1 MLYFVSGFIFIC
13 VFNFI
18 VSNQNPHDYKNIIM
32 KSLIVGY
39 ILTLFYH
46 IVPSITNNNQ
56 YIDISI
62 FLSLCVVFA
71 YICGR
76 LYEGNFIRVIC
87 KKLKIR
93 STVNEYIWYDIEDH
107 GDKPLWVKATIIDQG
122 IAITGQLVIVEE
134 YQRMP
139 MLVLNRYIIE
149 DLSRNIIEDN
159 DEELTKR
166 ILVDTQKCDRIE
178 LIYDKNSINLM
189 S

>member
-1 MLYFVSGFIFIC
+1 MLYFVSGFIFIT

-18 VSNQNPHDYKNIIM
+18 VSNKNPNDYKNIIM

-56 YIDISI
+56 YIDITI
-62 FLSLCVVFA
+62 FLLLCVVSA
-71 YICGR
+71 YFGGR
-76 LYEGNFIRVIC
+76 LYNGNCMRELC

-107 GDKPLWVKATIIDQG
+107 GDNPLWVKATIIDQG
-122 IAITGQLVIVEE
+122 IVIIGQLVIVEE
-134 YQRMP
+134 YQRNP

-149 DLSRNIIEDN
+149 DFSGNIVEDN
-159 DEELTKR
+159 DDVLTKR
-166 ILVDTQKCDRIE
+166 ILIDTQKCDRVE
-178 LIYDKNSINLM
+178 LIYDKDSVNLK
-189 S
+189 